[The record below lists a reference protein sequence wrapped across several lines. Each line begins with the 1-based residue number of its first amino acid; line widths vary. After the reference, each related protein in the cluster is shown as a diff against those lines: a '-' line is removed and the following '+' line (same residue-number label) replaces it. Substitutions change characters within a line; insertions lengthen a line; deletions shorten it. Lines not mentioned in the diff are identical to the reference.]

1 MSSELESLQNSYLF
15 GGNAP
20 YVEELYEAYLDN
32 PGSVPEKWRNYFDQL
47 QHMPATDGQ
56 AATHDQAHAPIV
68 ESFALRAKT
77 GGFAQRAKESDLA
90 VATKQVHV
98 QSLIAAYRSLGSR
111 WADLDPLKRTDR
123 PAIPELDPAFYGL
136 NEADLDQV
144 FSAANTYF
152 SSASTMTLRDIL
164 KALRDTYCRSV
175 GVEFMHAS
183 DPAVKRW
190 VQERLEST
198 LSAPPV
204 SAEGKRNLLQQL
216 TEAEGLERYLHTKYV
231 GQKRFSLEGGD
242 SFIASM
248 DELVHHAGEAGIQE
262 IVVGMAHRG
271 RLNMLVNIMGKM
283 PGDLF
288 AEFEGH
294 HAEGLSDGDVKYHN
308 GFSSDLSTRG
318 GPMHLSLAFNPSHLE
333 IVNPVVEG
341 SVRARQERRG
351 ADGYKQVLPVL
362 VHGDAA
368 FAGQGVVMETLNL
381 AETRGYGTGGTV
393 HLVIN
398 NQIGF
403 TTSDPRDTRSTLYCT
418 DVSKMIEAPVFHV
431 NGDDPEAVAFTTR
444 LALDFRMKFGRDV
457 VVDIVCFR
465 KLGHNEQDTPSLTQ
479 PLMYKRIGAHPGTR
493 KLYADKLTAQG
504 VLKEGEG
511 DQLVKDYRQYVED
524 GQRTIEP
531 VLTNY
536 KSKYAIDWT
545 PFLSAKWTDQADTG
559 VPLAELKS
567 IGEALTQTP
576 AGFAPHAL
584 VTKLLN
590 DRRAM
595 ARGEQNLDWG
605 MGEHLAFATL
615 VKSGY
620 AIRMTGQDSGRGT
633 FTHRHAVL
641 HDQNRERW
649 DDGTYI
655 PLQNVSAG
663 QAPFTVIDSVLSEEA
678 VLGFEYGYSC
688 ADPNTLTIWEAQFG
702 DFVNGAQVV
711 IDQFIV
717 SGEAKWGRQSGL
729 TLMLPHGYEGQGPE
743 HSSARIERF
752 LQLCADNNIQV
763 VQPTTASQI
772 FHLLRRQMVRKFRKP
787 LVILTPKSLLRNK
800 DAGSPLKELSSGRF
814 QPIIPELD
822 EQIKAASVKRVLA
835 CSGKVYYDLV
845 HGRADR
851 KDESVAIIRVEQL
864 YPFAHKTFEAEL
876 RKYPKATEVVWVQDE
891 PQNQGPWFY
900 VQHHLYQN
908 MSAGQKLG
916 YAGRPASASPAVGY
930 LAKHQEQQKAL
941 VEQAFGKF
949 KVFMLTK

>member
-1 MSSELESLQNSYLF
+1 MSSELDSLQNSYLF

-32 PGSVPEKWRNYFDQL
+32 PGSVPDNWRNYFDQL

-56 AATHDQAHAPIV
+56 EATRDQAHAPII
-68 ESFALRAKT
+68 ES
-77 GGFAQRAKESDLA
+77 FAQRAKANAFVQRGQEPDLA
-90 VATKQVHV
+90 VAMKQVHV

-111 WADLDPLKRTDR
+111 WADLDPLKRQDR
-123 PAIPELDPAFYGL
+123 PPIPELDPAFYGL
-136 NEADLDQV
+136 TEADLDQV
-144 FSAANTYF
+144 FSATNTYF
-152 SSASTMTLRDIL
+152 TKATTMTLREIL
-164 KALRDTYCRSV
+164 KALRDTYCRSI

-183 DPAVKRW
+183 DPTVKRW

-198 LSAPPV
+198 LSAPTF
-204 SAEGKRNLLQQL
+204 AADRKRHILQQL
-216 TEAEGLERYLHTKYV
+216 TEAEGLERFLHTKYV

-248 DELVHHAGEAGIQE
+248 DEVVNHAGDSGVQE

-294 HAEGLSDGDVKYHN
+294 HAEGLTDGDVKYHN

-318 GPMHLSLAFNPSHLE
+318 GPVHLSLAFNPSHLE

-381 AETRGYGTGGTV
+381 AETRGYGTGGTL

-403 TTSDPRDTRSTLYCT
+403 TTSDPRDTRSTIYCT

-431 NGDDPEAVAFTTR
+431 NGDDPEAVVFATR
-444 LALDFRMKFGRDV
+444 MALDFRMQFGKDV

-479 PLMYKRIGAHPGTR
+479 PLMYKTIGAHPGTR

-504 VLKEGEG
+504 VLKEGDG
-511 DQLVKDYRQYVED
+511 DQLVKDYRQYMED
-524 GQRTIEP
+524 GRRTIEP
-531 VLTNY
+531 VLTDY
-536 KSKYAIDWT
+536 KSKYAIDWSSY
-545 PFLSAKWTDQADTG
+545 LNAKWTDQADTA
-559 VPLAELKS
+559 VPITELKR
-567 IGEALTQTP
+567 IGEKLTVFP
-576 AGFAPHAL
+576 EGFAPHSL

-595 ARGEQNLDWG
+595 ARGEMNLDWG

-615 VKSGY
+615 VAAGF
-620 AIRMTGQDSGRGT
+620 AVRITGQDSGRGT

-655 PLQNVSAG
+655 PLQHVAEG

-688 ADPNTLTIWEAQFG
+688 ADPKTLTIWEAQFG

-729 TLMLPHGYEGQGPE
+729 TMMLPHGYEGQGPE

-763 VQPTTASQI
+763 VQPTTAAQI
-772 FHLLRRQMVRKFRKP
+772 FHLLRRQMIRQFRKP

-800 DAGSPLKELSSGRF
+800 DAGSPLSDLANGRF
-814 QPIIPELD
+814 RPIIAEVD
-822 EQIKAASVKRVLA
+822 ETINPASVKRVLV

-845 HGRADR
+845 NGRRER
-851 KDESVAIIRVEQL
+851 KDNTVAIIRAEQL
-864 YPFAHKTFEAEL
+864 YPFAHKTFETEL

-891 PQNQGPWFY
+891 PQNQGSWFY

-908 MSAGQKLG
+908 MSSGQKLG
-916 YAGRPASASPAVGY
+916 YAGRAASASPAVGY
-930 LAKHQEQQKAL
+930 LAKHLEQQKAL

-949 KVFMLTK
+949 KTFMLTK